1 MNLDEEAAERSRS
14 FTRAATRGRRGT
26 ARSDQ
31 STLRSFIAVLALISA
46 PALAQEWL
54 GPPPPIPAT
63 RIITLAP
70 SITETV
76 LALDAKS
83 SLIAV
88 SRFCEFPEVEK
99 LPRAG
104 GFNDPSVETIVAL
117 KPQVVVVQK
126 GPGNQKPVETLAR
139 LGISVLALPLTSVDD
154 VSLAMTELGR
164 VTGKTDRAK
173 TLVDEL
179 AKARA
184 DARATKVKTPK
195 RVLFVYGFTPLV
207 VAGPGSFSD
216 QLLADCG
223 AANAAQKAPT
233 AYPTFSL
240 ESVARL
246 APDVIVDAADVKD
259 GKAELEQLGPLKKA
273 KWVTLPTKD
282 LLHPG
287 PALAKALPMLCPLV
301 R

>member
-1 MNLDEEAAERSRS
+1 MHHSAHAALVAVALL
-14 FTRAATRGRRGT
+14 AA
-26 ARSDQ
+26 S
-31 STLRSFIAVLALISA
+31 
-46 PALAQEWL
+46 PALAQDWL
-54 GPPPPIPAT
+54 GPKPTLPAT

-70 SITETV
+70 SLTETV

-83 SLIAV
+83 SLIGV
-88 SRFCEFPEVEK
+88 SRFCEFPEVADV
-99 LPRAG
+99 PRAG

-139 LGISVLALPLTSVDD
+139 LGIPVLALPLTSVDD
-154 VSLAMTELGR
+154 VALAMTELGR
-164 VTGKTDRAK
+164 VTGKTERARQ
-173 TLVDEL
+173 LVDEL
-179 AKARA
+179 ARARA
-184 DARATKVKTPK
+184 EARATRPKTAR

-207 VAGPGSFSD
+207 VAGPGSFAD

-223 AANAAQKAPT
+223 AQNAAAKAPT
-233 AYPTFSL
+233 AYPTYSL

-246 APDVIVDAADVKD
+246 TPDVIIDAADVKD
-259 GKAELEQLGPLKKA
+259 GKDTLEQLGPLKKSR
-273 KWVTLPTKD
+273 WVVLPTKD

-287 PALAKALPMLCPLV
+287 PALARALPSLCPLV

>member
-1 MNLDEEAAERSRS
+1 M
-14 FTRAATRGRRGT
+14 ATR
-26 ARSDQ
+26 
-31 STLRSFIAVLALISA
+31 LLISLLIST
-46 PALAQEWL
+46 PALAQQWL

-76 LALDAKS
+76 LALDAKA
-83 SLIAV
+83 SLLAV
-88 SRFCEFPEVEK
+88 SKFCEFPEVAA

-154 VSLAMTELGR
+154 VGVAMTELGR
-164 VTGKTDRAK
+164 VTGKSERALA
-173 TLVDEL
+173 LVNEL
-179 AKARA
+179 ATARA
-184 DARATKVKTPK
+184 AARAQAPAGKLQK
-195 RVLFVYGFTPLV
+195 RVLFVYGWAPLV
-207 VAGPGSFSD
+207 VAGPGSFAD
-216 QLLADCG
+216 ELLTDCG
-223 AANAAQKAPT
+223 AKNAAEKAPS
-233 AYPTFSL
+233 AYPTYSL
-240 ESVARL
+240 ETVVKL
-246 APDVIVDAADVKD
+246 VPDVIIDAADVKD
-259 GKAELEQLGPLKKA
+259 GKDALEKLGPLKRS
-273 KWVTLPTKD
+273 KWALVPTKD

-287 PALAKALPMLCPLV
+287 PALARALPSLCSLV